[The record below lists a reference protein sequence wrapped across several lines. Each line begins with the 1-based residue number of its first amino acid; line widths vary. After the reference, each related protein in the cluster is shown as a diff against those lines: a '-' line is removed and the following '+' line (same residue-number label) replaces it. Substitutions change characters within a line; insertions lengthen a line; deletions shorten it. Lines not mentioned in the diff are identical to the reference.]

1 VFGTIGRAKV
11 KPENRQKL
19 IDTLSDEAYLSVPG
33 YRRAYILLP
42 ENQEDEVYLVAM
54 FENRELYFKNA
65 DDPAQNERY
74 LEYRALME
82 TDPVWVDGEWS
93 EAPEGSA

>member
-1 VFGTIGRAKV
+1 LFGTIGRAKV

-19 IDTLSDEAYLSVPG
+19 IDTLGDEAYLSVPG
-33 YRRAYILLP
+33 YRRAYILVP
-42 ENQEDEVYLVAM
+42 ENQENEVYIVAM

-74 LEYRALME
+74 MEYRAFME
-82 TDPVWVDGEWS
+82 DDPVWIDGEWS

>member
-1 VFGTIGRAKV
+1 VFGTIGRAMV

-54 FENRELYFKNA
+54 FENRERYFKNA
-65 DDPAQNERY
+65 GDP
-74 LEYRALME
+74 
-82 TDPVWVDGEWS
+82 
-93 EAPEGSA
+93 